1 MHHPAP
7 PAPTPRSGAEKAI
20 KVLAWGCVAAVHVAV
35 FLLYWSPRA
44 KVLWGDENT
53 YLAAANSL
61 LSTGSSNLDLLWP
74 PLYPHMIAGLLA
86 LGGGSLIVVQL
97 AQLGLLFASA
107 YLLCCTTARLIGSP
121 LAGTIA
127 AFLLLADPTMA
138 AFATYLWPEVLHNF
152 LFLTVLW
159 ALVEHGDRTAGAV
172 VAGVGLG
179 LALLTKSLLGPFL
192 PVLLLPLL
200 LPRPRGRALA
210 RTALVVGIAAL
221 AVTPVILSNGRT
233 RGAYVVADSSRFNI
247 WVGLNDES
255 RKTMVRDIAGREFQ
269 AYTESAP
276 DFRGRQEVLGEK
288 IAALVHQRGP
298 ARVFRDQV
306 SRQYFRLFD
315 RDSYLDDQFPGG
327 PSHISGAGY
336 PDPSPW
342 LVRAV
347 RVFSRIHYVIGLVAG
362 VFGILACSRRASPW
376 IRVALAFIGYNL
388 VIFLVLHVKSRY
400 RLPFIPVVELFA
412 AGCISTLWS
421 RVTGGE
427 PATFGPWRLTAASLL
442 ALLLLFLAFGGSWLP
457 G

>member
-1 MHHPAP
+1 MHHSAP
-7 PAPTPRSGAEKAI
+7 PAPAARTGTAKSVQA
-20 KVLAWGCVAAVHVAV
+20 LAWGCLAAVQAAV
-35 FLLYWSPRA
+35 FVLYWSPRA

-53 YLAAANSL
+53 YFAAANSL

-74 PLYPHMIAGLLA
+74 PLYVHLIAGLLV
-86 LGGGSLIVVQL
+86 LGGGSLLVVQL

-107 YLLCCTTARLIGSP
+107 YLLSCITARLLGSP

-159 ALVEHGDRTAGAV
+159 ALVEHGDRTAGVV
-172 VAGVGLG
+172 VAGVALG
-179 LALLTKSLLGPFL
+179 LALLTKSLLGPFV

-200 LPRPRGRALA
+200 LSRPRGRALA
-210 RTALVVGIAAL
+210 RAAMVVGIAAL
-221 AVTPVILSNGRT
+221 FVAPVILSNGKL

-269 AYTESAP
+269 AYTDSAP
-276 DFRGRQEVLGEK
+276 DFRGRQAVLGEK
-288 IAALVHQRGP
+288 ISAFVREHGP
-298 ARVFRDQV
+298 VRVFWDQA

-315 RDSYLDDQFPGG
+315 RESYLDNQFPGG

-336 PDPSPW
+336 PDPWPW

-347 RVFSRIHYVIGLVAG
+347 RVFGRIHYVIVLVAG
-362 VFGILACSRRASPW
+362 VFGILLCSCRANPW

-388 VIFLVLHVKSRY
+388 AIFLVLHVKSRY
-400 RLPFIPVVELFA
+400 RLPFIPVLELFA

-427 PATFGPWRLTAASLL
+427 PATFGPWRLTAAGLL